1 MDSDKQP
8 TPIGP
13 INLAIRWSFPVPH
26 ATRHSP
32 QHVQTRRWIE
42 RRYGQGGAV
51 DMRYINLRN
60 YWHALD
66 GPARNIL
73 EVVK

>member
-13 INLAIRWSFPVPH
+13 ITIALRWPVAVPQ
-26 ATRHSP
+26 ATRRSP
-32 QHVQTRRWIE
+32 ENVRIRRWIE
-42 RRYGQGGAV
+42 RRYGGGT
-51 DMRYINLRN
+51 YHNLRN